1 MKAIKYALTALA
13 VALAVPAFAH
23 DGVHIE
29 GAYARFMPG
38 AMAGAAFLTIENHAT
53 VDDRLVGVASDV
65 ADRVELH
72 TSKTGADGTMQMVH
86 VPEGFAI
93 PAGETHELKR
103 GGDHIMLMGLKA
115 RPKDG
120 DTIHVTLTFEHAGD
134 VEIEV
139 PVDGKR

>member
-13 VALAVPAFAH
+13 VAFAVPAFAH

-38 AMAGAAFLTIENHAT
+38 SMAGAAFMTIENHAT
-53 VDDRLVGVASDV
+53 VDDRLVSATSDI

-72 TSKTGADGTMQMVH
+72 THKMGADGSMQMIH

-93 PAGETHELKR
+93 PAGETLELKR
-103 GGDHIMLMGLKA
+103 GGDHIMIMDLKGK
-115 RPKDG
+115 PKDG

>member
-13 VALAVPAFAH
+13 VAFAVPALAH

-38 AMAGAAFLTIENHAT
+38 SMAGAAFMTIENHAT
-53 VDDRLVGVASDV
+53 VDDRLVSATADV
-65 ADRVELH
+65 ANRVELH
-72 TSKTGADGTMQMVH
+72 THKMGADGSMQMIE

-93 PAGETHELKR
+93 PSGETIELKR
-103 GGDHIMLMGLKA
+103 GGDHIMLMDLKGK
-115 RPKDG
+115 PKDG

-134 VEIEV
+134 VEISV